1 MVKKIRL
8 DQLMISKGFAR
19 SNKEAEIILNSKKIR
34 VKNFNSTNLFS
45 HTLVQINS
53 ELIIDE
59 SKFVSRGGE
68 KLNNFFD
75 DVEIDFKFNTCI
87 DIGAS
92 TGGFTDVLLKKG
104 AERIYCIDS
113 GINQI
118 HPSLHR
124 NPKVFSYEKVN
135 ARNDIKLPI
144 KKADLI
150 VMDVSFIS
158 TLKIMPNL
166 IKFMKNE
173 SYIVVLVKPQ
183 FEAKKS
189 QVEQG
194 GIISDPNVHA
204 NVLNI
209 LLSGYKKMGLSF
221 IEIKKSRVLGRKGNQ
236 EFFCVL
242 KIL

>member
-34 VKNFNSTNLFS
+34 VKNFNSTNLFP

-124 NPKVFSYEKVN
+124 NPKVFS
-135 ARNDIKLPI
+135 
-144 KKADLI
+144 
-150 VMDVSFIS
+150 
-158 TLKIMPNL
+158 
-166 IKFMKNE
+166 
-173 SYIVVLVKPQ
+173 
-183 FEAKKS
+183 
-189 QVEQG
+189 
-194 GIISDPNVHA
+194 
-204 NVLNI
+204 
-209 LLSGYKKMGLSF
+209 
-221 IEIKKSRVLGRKGNQ
+221 
-236 EFFCVL
+236 
-242 KIL
+242 

>member
-1 MVKKIRL
+1 MVKRIRL
-8 DQLMISKGFAR
+8 DQLMISKGLVK
-19 SNKEAEIILNSKKIR
+19 SNKEAEIILNSKKIK
-34 VKNFNSTNLFS
+34 VKNFDSNNLFS
-45 HTLVQINS
+45 HTLVQINA
-53 ELIIDE
+53 ELIVDD

-68 KLNNFFD
+68 KLNNFFF
-75 DVEIDFKFNTCI
+75 DVDIDFNFSTCI
-87 DIGAS
+87 DVGAS
-92 TGGFTDVLLKKG
+92 TGGFTDALLKKG
-104 AERIYCIDS
+104 ANSVYCIDS

-118 HPSLHR
+118 HPSLLR

-135 ARNDIKLPI
+135 ARHDIKLPI

-150 VMDVSFIS
+150 VIDVSFIS

-166 IKFMKNE
+166 IKFMKTE
-173 SYIVVLVKPQ
+173 SNIIVLIKPQ
-183 FEAKKS
+183 FEAKKN

-194 GIISDPNVHA
+194 GIVSNPSVHA
-204 NVLNI
+204 EIINNLLN
-209 LLSGYKKMGLSF
+209 GYKKLGLSF

>member
-1 MVKKIRL
+1 MVKRIRL
-8 DQLMISKGFAR
+8 DQLMINKGLVK
-19 SNKEAEIILNSKKIR
+19 SNKEAEVVLNSKKIR
-34 VKNFNSTNLFS
+34 VKNFDSNNLFS
-45 HTLVQINS
+45 HTLVKINS

-75 DVEIDFKFNTCI
+75 DVDIDFSFKTCL

-104 AERIYCIDS
+104 ASSVYCIDS

-118 HPSLHR
+118 HPSLLR
-124 NPKVFSYEKVN
+124 NPKVFSYEKLN
-135 ARNDIKLPI
+135 ARHDIKLPI
-144 KKADLI
+144 EKVDLI

-158 TLKIMPNL
+158 TLKIVPNL
-166 IKFMKNE
+166 IKFMKPE
-173 SYIVVLVKPQ
+173 SNIIVLVKPQ
-183 FEAKKS
+183 FEAKKN

-194 GIISDPNVHA
+194 GIISNPYVHA
-204 NVLNI
+204 EVLNN
-209 LLSGYKKMGLSF
+209 LLIGYRKLGLSF
-221 IEIKKSRVLGRKGNQ
+221 FEIKKSRVLGRKGNQ

>member
-8 DQLMISKGFAR
+8 DQLMINKGVVK

-34 VKNFNSTNLFS
+34 VRNFDSNILFP

-53 ELIIDE
+53 ELIIDN
-59 SKFVSRGGE
+59 SNFVSRGGE
-68 KLNNFFD
+68 KLCNFFND
-75 DVEIDFKFNTCI
+75 ARIDFNYNTCL
-87 DIGAS
+87 DVGAS

-104 AERIYCIDS
+104 SDRVYCIDS

-118 HPSLHR
+118 HPSLLR
-124 NPKVFSYEKVN
+124 NSKVFSYEKVN
-135 ARNDIKLPI
+135 ARYDIKLPI
-144 KKADLI
+144 EKVDLI
-150 VMDVSFIS
+150 VVDVSFIS
-158 TLKIMPNL
+158 TLMIIPNL
-166 IKFMKNE
+166 IKFMKTE
-173 SYIVVLVKPQ
+173 SHIIVLIKPQ
-183 FEAKKS
+183 FEAKKT

-194 GIISDPNVHA
+194 GIISNPSVHA
-204 NVLNI
+204 EIINN
-209 LLSGYKKMGLSF
+209 LLDGYKKLGLAF

>member
-8 DQLMISKGFAR
+8 DHLMINKGVVK

-34 VKNFNSTNLFS
+34 VRNFDSNILFP
-45 HTLVQINS
+45 HTLVQIDS
-53 ELIIDE
+53 ELIIDD

-68 KLNNFFD
+68 KLCNFFN
-75 DVEIDFKFNTCI
+75 DVSIDFNYNTCL
-87 DIGAS
+87 DVGAS

-104 AERIYCIDS
+104 ADRVYCIDS

-118 HPSLHR
+118 HPSLLK
-124 NPKVFSYEKVN
+124 NSKVFSYEKVN
-135 ARNDIKLPI
+135 ARNEIKLPI

-158 TLKIMPNL
+158 TLKIIPNL
-166 IKFMKNE
+166 TKFMKNE